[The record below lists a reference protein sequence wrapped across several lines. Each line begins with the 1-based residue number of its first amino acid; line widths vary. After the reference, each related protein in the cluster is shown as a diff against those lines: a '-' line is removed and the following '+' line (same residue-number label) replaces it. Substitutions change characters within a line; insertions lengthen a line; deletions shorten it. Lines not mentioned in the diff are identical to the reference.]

1 MFEILAG
8 VPDDEEAKITGGDT
22 ARIYNLDVARL
33 TVDA

>member
-1 MFEILAG
+1 
-8 VPDDEEAKITGGDT
+8 VPDDEGAKITGGDT